1 MIRSQQKTIKDK
13 IKQKGWL
20 NSFRTLMR
28 FVADRAVEIEIGEVA
43 SSMAL
48 TTLLAIVPVLALSL
62 AVFAAFPSF
71 AEARQSLQDLIVMSF
86 LPEQY
91 SSVLV
96 GYLNE
101 FTSHAAGLT
110 TFGLIGLAVTAL
122 LLIDKLFVTVNRIF
136 KVRAMRPWSQ
146 RALIYW
152 ALLTIGPAALALSL
166 SMTGKLT
173 AMALEGVGSG
183 TASFLYNTGQ
193 IVLQSLCFA
202 LIYKYVPACRVQFSH
217 ALMGGLLVV
226 LAGQIVKQG
235 FEYYITA
242 GTLTNIYG
250 AFVALPALIVWI
262 YVAWFLFF
270 TGAAV
275 TATIP
280 KLTAGRFLDSYRAG
294 NDFLTGLAMLRE
306 LVLLRLAGLT
316 PMMTTEQMCDA
327 VDTYPEAAER
337 ILSVLASARYIAP
350 AAGSDGVQGWVL
362 VADCRS
368 ADLMR
373 AFEAFAVSG
382 QNSLV
387 RGASRNQMIEGS
399 LESWWTAMKSSTALT
414 TPIAEVFANKKQI
427 AALQNLHAEEP
438 PAAAQSSLA
447 EDALKHEEAATETV
461 LLKSPAP
468 SKASSGSA

>member
-183 TASFLYNTGQ
+183 EKD
-193 IVLQSLCFA
+193 V
-202 LIYKYVPACRVQFSH
+202 H
-217 ALMGGLLVV
+217 AGLLASGLPKGAAPWRKS
-226 LAGQIVKQG
+226 LARHACEQLRPS
-235 FEYYITA
+235 
-242 GTLTNIYG
+242 LTG
-250 AFVALPALIVWI
+250 AFARLPGCCGRGRGPQDTAPVR
-262 YVAWFLFF
+262 
-270 TGAAV
+270 AV
-275 TATIP
+275 P
-280 KLTAGRFLDSYRAG
+280 
-294 NDFLTGLAMLRE
+294 
-306 LVLLRLAGLT
+306 
-316 PMMTTEQMCDA
+316 
-327 VDTYPEAAER
+327 
-337 ILSVLASARYIAP
+337 SARDGRSPTWELHELPRFACSGDW
-350 AAGSDGVQGWVL
+350 AGYWCL
-362 VADCRS
+362 
-368 ADLMR
+368 
-373 AFEAFAVSG
+373 SG
-382 QNSLV
+382 
-387 RGASRNQMIEGS
+387 G
-399 LESWWTAMKSSTALT
+399 
-414 TPIAEVFANKKQI
+414 
-427 AALQNLHAEEP
+427 
-438 PAAAQSSLA
+438 
-447 EDALKHEEAATETV
+447 
-461 LLKSPAP
+461 
-468 SKASSGSA
+468 